1 MQVLIAIR
9 TLTLVAGLQAVEPAH
24 ATDETIEV
32 LPSEVSYVEASWL
45 ETSIHARPW
54 VPHHRIATITRGTH
68 LVVRGEVESRDNKGC
83 HGKRWYA
90 VYPYGYVCSEQVRTA
105 KTPPETGTAL
115 PVSGDRRLP
124 YDYALVRTDDIAMY
138 NNLEALEQATPSR
151 TLKKGMSLAIRRTR
165 EVDGVEYLETMEG
178 RLVPKEGT
186 GWMGQGSDLSGVAL
200 TGGRPGPA
208 FAWVFGDKTPVYA
221 KADPTSDRIDTL
233 KNRQRVRIF
242 EDNGKHGKDRWRRIG
257 KDRWVQASRLNEV
270 VFIDPPAGV
279 LGKTRLE
286 QRGNDQWIDVDTGEQ
301 VLVAYR
307 GKTPVFATLVSSGRG
322 HPTPLGNYPI
332 WAKVA
337 SMTMANQAYEDNPY
351 MVEHVPWVMLFQG
364 HNAIHGA
371 YWHNRFG
378 RRKSHGCVN
387 LAPHDARWLFDWVS
401 PPMPAGW
408 TGYLPSDLERS
419 VTVHVRDSSKPEGEQ
434 FVQERK
440 LGPPDREE
448 EQRRLEE
455 AEKRRAA
462 AAEAE
467 AAEAAE
473 AEAAEATPAI
483 PSGPESIPRLVPTR
497 P

>member
-9 TLTLVAGLQAVEPAH
+9 ILGLVAGLDAVEPASSVD
-24 ATDETIEV
+24 DEIKI
-32 LPSEVSYVEASWL
+32 LPSEVAYVEASWL

-54 VPHHRIATITRGTH
+54 VPDHRIATIHRKTH
-68 LVVRGEVESRDNKGC
+68 LVVRGEVESRDDKGC
-83 HGKRWYA
+83 HGKKWYA
-90 VYPYGYVCSEQVRTA
+90 VYPYGYICSEQVKVA
-105 KTPPETGTAL
+105 KTPPDTGFAL
-115 PVSGDRRLP
+115 PLTADRRLP
-124 YDYALVRTDDIAMY
+124 YDYVLVRKDDIPMY
-138 NNLEALEQATPSR
+138 QNIEELEQATPFR
-151 TLKKGMSLAIRRTR
+151 TLKKGMTIAVRRSR
-165 EVDGVEYLETMEG
+165 EFEGVEYLETMEG
-178 RLVPKEGT
+178 RLLPKEGT
-186 GWMGQGSDLSGVAL
+186 GWMGQGSDMSGVAL
-200 TGGRPGPA
+200 TGGAPGPA
-208 FAWVFGDKTPVYA
+208 FAWVLGDNTPVYA
-221 KADPTSDRIDTL
+221 KDDATSERKGSL
-233 KNRQRVRIF
+233 KDRQRVRIF
-242 EDNGKHGKDRWRRIG
+242 EDNGKQGTARWRRIG
-257 KDRWVQASRLNEV
+257 NDRWVQSSRLNEV
-270 VFIDPPAGV
+270 VFLDPPEGV
-279 LGKTRLE
+279 LGDTRTKI
-286 QRGNDQWIDVDTGEQ
+286 RGNDQWIDVDTGEQ

-307 GKTPVFATLVSSGRG
+307 GKTPVFATLTSSGRG

-337 SMTMANQAYEDNPY
+337 SMTMANQAYEDKPY

-387 LAPHDARWLFDWVS
+387 LAPLDAKWLFDWVA
-401 PPMPAGW
+401 PPMPEGW
-408 TGYLPSDLERS
+408 TGFLPSDLERS

-455 AEKRRAA
+455 AEKRRAETA

-467 AAEAAE
+467 AE
-473 AEAAEATPAI
+473 AEAGEI
-483 PSGPESIPRLVPTR
+483 PIGVESIPKFVPLA